1 MRSDALQNWRRE
13 REAVEQEMDRLIT
26 EGLPASVEDRQ
37 VRQTRFVAL
46 VERREAAAR
55 KLLQSDWASRRDTSP
70 RASSR
75 PNDHVISAAAL
86 PSVSTAVLA
95 AGIPAD
101 TAARPADVVAIA
113 PEAADIPAVSA
124 AISGVGVPSGAA
136 ELPADVVPVAASPS
150 DPAEVS
156 AIGVP
161 ASADSPDAEALPAA
175 SAAGLIVDVPAGAA
189 ELPAEVVTPDV
200 AASASVPAVGVPA
213 ATADPPTDDT
223 VALAPDVAEAAL
235 FARYVAVPTA
245 STHSA
250 GAVASP
256 VDAAPLA
263 THAKT
268 TSSDDHDASLL
279 ALLRRLQS
287 WRSSTT

>member
-1 MRSDALQNWRRE
+1 MRSDALQYWRRE

-70 RASSR
+70 RAS
-75 PNDHVISAAAL
+75 
-86 PSVSTAVLA
+86 
-95 AGIPAD
+95 
-101 TAARPADVVAIA
+101 DVVAIA

-124 AISGVGVPSGAA
+124 AISGVGGPGGAA

-161 ASADSPDAEALPAA
+161 ASAEALPAA

-189 ELPAEVVTPDV
+189 ELPAQVVTPD
-200 AASASVPAVGVPA
+200 AAAYASVPAVGVLA
-213 ATADPPTDDT
+213 ATADPPTDDI

-235 FARYVAVPTA
+235 FARSVADPTA
-245 STHSA
+245 STQSA
-250 GAVASP
+250 GAVANS

-287 WRSSTT
+287 RRSSTT

>member
-1 MRSDALQNWRRE
+1 VTNKKK
-13 REAVEQEMDRLIT
+13 I
-26 EGLPASVEDRQ
+26 G
-37 VRQTRFVAL
+37 
-46 VERREAAAR
+46 R
-55 KLLQSDWASRRDTSP
+55 KKVT
-70 RASSR
+70 
-75 PNDHVISAAAL
+75 IS
-86 PSVSTAVLA
+86 
-95 AGIPAD
+95 
-101 TAARPADVVAIA
+101 
-113 PEAADIPAVSA
+113 
-124 AISGVGVPSGAA
+124 
-136 ELPADVVPVAASPS
+136 SPS
-150 DPAEVS
+150 DPAAVS

-161 ASADSPDAEALPAA
+161 ASADPPDAEALPAA

-189 ELPAEVVTPDV
+189 ELPAEVVTPDAAA

-213 ATADPPTDDT
+213 ATADHPTDDI

-235 FARYVAVPTA
+235 FARSVAVPTA

-250 GAVASP
+250 GAVANP

>member
-1 MRSDALQNWRRE
+1 
-13 REAVEQEMDRLIT
+13 MDRLIT

-124 AISGVGVPSGAA
+124 AISVVGVPSGAA
-136 ELPADVVPVAASPS
+136 KLPADVVPVAAASPS

-161 ASADSPDAEALPAA
+161 ASADPPDAEALPAA

-213 ATADPPTDDT
+213 ATADPPTDDI

-235 FARYVAVPTA
+235 FARSVAVPTA

-250 GAVASP
+250 GAVANP

-263 THAKT
+263 TYAKT

>member
-1 MRSDALQNWRRE
+1 MRSDALQYWRRE

-70 RASSR
+70 RAS
-75 PNDHVISAAAL
+75 
-86 PSVSTAVLA
+86 
-95 AGIPAD
+95 
-101 TAARPADVVAIA
+101 DVVAIA

-124 AISGVGVPSGAA
+124 AISGVGGPGGAA

-161 ASADSPDAEALPAA
+161 ASAEALPAA

-189 ELPAEVVTPDV
+189 ELPAQVVTPD
-200 AASASVPAVGVPA
+200 AAAYASVPAVGVPA
-213 ATADPPTDDT
+213 ATADPPT

-245 STHSA
+245 STQSA
-250 GAVASP
+250 GAVANS

-287 WRSSTT
+287 RRSSTT

>member
-70 RASSR
+70 RAS
-75 PNDHVISAAAL
+75 
-86 PSVSTAVLA
+86 
-95 AGIPAD
+95 
-101 TAARPADVVAIA
+101 DVVAIA

-161 ASADSPDAEALPAA
+161 ASADPPDAEALPAA

-213 ATADPPTDDT
+213 ATADPPTDDI

-235 FARYVAVPTA
+235 FARSVAVPTA

-250 GAVASP
+250 GAVANP

>member
-70 RASSR
+70 RAS
-75 PNDHVISAAAL
+75 
-86 PSVSTAVLA
+86 
-95 AGIPAD
+95 
-101 TAARPADVVAIA
+101 DVVAIA

-124 AISGVGVPSGAA
+124 AISVVGVPSGAA
-136 ELPADVVPVAASPS
+136 KLPADVVPVAAASPS
-150 DPAEVS
+150 DPAAVS

-161 ASADSPDAEALPAA
+161 ASADPPDAEALPAA
-175 SAAGLIVDVPAGAA
+175 SAAGLTVDVPAGAA
-189 ELPAEVVTPDV
+189 ELPAEVVTPDA

-213 ATADPPTDDT
+213 ATADPPTDDI

-235 FARYVAVPTA
+235 FARSVAVPTA

-250 GAVASP
+250 GAVANP

>member
-70 RASSR
+70 RAS
-75 PNDHVISAAAL
+75 
-86 PSVSTAVLA
+86 
-95 AGIPAD
+95 
-101 TAARPADVVAIA
+101 DVVAIA
-113 PEAADIPAVSA
+113 PEVADIS
-124 AISGVGVPSGAA
+124 
-136 ELPADVVPVAASPS
+136 
-150 DPAEVS
+150 
-156 AIGVP
+156 
-161 ASADSPDAEALPAA
+161 AA

-189 ELPAEVVTPDV
+189 ELPAEVVTPDA

-213 ATADPPTDDT
+213 ATAGPPTDDI

-235 FARYVAVPTA
+235 FARSVAVPTA

-250 GAVASP
+250 GAVANP

>member
-1 MRSDALQNWRRE
+1 MTPLGPQPRPDCGRWKFAGGQ
-13 REAVEQEMDRLIT
+13 VPGDGGT
-26 EGLPASVEDRQ
+26 GVEDRQ

-70 RASSR
+70 RAS
-75 PNDHVISAAAL
+75 
-86 PSVSTAVLA
+86 
-95 AGIPAD
+95 
-101 TAARPADVVAIA
+101 DVVAIA
-113 PEAADIPAVSA
+113 PEAADI
-124 AISGVGVPSGAA
+124 
-136 ELPADVVPVAASPS
+136 
-150 DPAEVS
+150 
-156 AIGVP
+156 
-161 ASADSPDAEALPAA
+161 PAA

-189 ELPAEVVTPDV
+189 ELPAEVVTPDA

-213 ATADPPTDDT
+213 ATAGPPTDDI

-235 FARYVAVPTA
+235 FARSVAVPTA

-250 GAVASP
+250 GAVANP

>member
-1 MRSDALQNWRRE
+1 MTPLGPQPRPDCGRWKFAGGQ
-13 REAVEQEMDRLIT
+13 VPGDGGT
-26 EGLPASVEDRQ
+26 GVEDRQ

-70 RASSR
+70 RAS
-75 PNDHVISAAAL
+75 
-86 PSVSTAVLA
+86 
-95 AGIPAD
+95 
-101 TAARPADVVAIA
+101 DVVAIA
-113 PEAADIPAVSA
+113 PEVADIS
-124 AISGVGVPSGAA
+124 
-136 ELPADVVPVAASPS
+136 
-150 DPAEVS
+150 
-156 AIGVP
+156 
-161 ASADSPDAEALPAA
+161 AA

-189 ELPAEVVTPDV
+189 ELPAEVVTPDA

-213 ATADPPTDDT
+213 ATAGPPTDDI

-235 FARYVAVPTA
+235 FARSVAVPTA

-250 GAVASP
+250 GAVANP

>member
-1 MRSDALQNWRRE
+1 MRSDALQNWRCE

-70 RASSR
+70 RAS
-75 PNDHVISAAAL
+75 
-86 PSVSTAVLA
+86 
-95 AGIPAD
+95 
-101 TAARPADVVAIA
+101 DVVAIA

-124 AISGVGVPSGAA
+124 AISGVGGPGGAA
-136 ELPADVVPVAASPS
+136 ELPAEVVPVAASPS

-161 ASADSPDAEALPAA
+161 ASAEALPAA

-189 ELPAEVVTPDV
+189 ELPAQVVTPD
-200 AASASVPAVGVPA
+200 AAAYASVPAVGVPA
-213 ATADPPTDDT
+213 ATADPPT

-245 STHSA
+245 STQSA
-250 GAVASP
+250 GAVANS

-287 WRSSTT
+287 RRSSTT

>member
-1 MRSDALQNWRRE
+1 MRSDALQYWRRE

-70 RASSR
+70 RAS
-75 PNDHVISAAAL
+75 
-86 PSVSTAVLA
+86 
-95 AGIPAD
+95 
-101 TAARPADVVAIA
+101 DVVAIA

-124 AISGVGVPSGAA
+124 AISGVGGPGGAA

-161 ASADSPDAEALPAA
+161 ASAEALPAA

-189 ELPAEVVTPDV
+189 ELPAQVVTPD
-200 AASASVPAVGVPA
+200 AAAYASVPAVGVPA
-213 ATADPPTDDT
+213 ATADPPT

-235 FARYVAVPTA
+235 FARSVADPTA
-245 STHSA
+245 STQSA
-250 GAVASP
+250 GAVANS

-287 WRSSTT
+287 RRSSTT

>member
-70 RASSR
+70 RAS
-75 PNDHVISAAAL
+75 
-86 PSVSTAVLA
+86 
-95 AGIPAD
+95 
-101 TAARPADVVAIA
+101 DVVAIA

-124 AISGVGVPSGAA
+124 AISGVGGPGGAA

-161 ASADSPDAEALPAA
+161 ASAEALPAA

-189 ELPAEVVTPDV
+189 ELPAQVVTPD
-200 AASASVPAVGVPA
+200 AAAYASVPAVGVPA
-213 ATADPPTDDT
+213 ATADPPT

-245 STHSA
+245 STQSA
-250 GAVASP
+250 GAVANS

-287 WRSSTT
+287 RRSSTT

>member
-70 RASSR
+70 RAS
-75 PNDHVISAAAL
+75 
-86 PSVSTAVLA
+86 
-95 AGIPAD
+95 
-101 TAARPADVVAIA
+101 DVVAIA
-113 PEAADIPAVSA
+113 PEVADIS
-124 AISGVGVPSGAA
+124 
-136 ELPADVVPVAASPS
+136 
-150 DPAEVS
+150 
-156 AIGVP
+156 
-161 ASADSPDAEALPAA
+161 AA

-189 ELPAEVVTPDV
+189 ELPAEVVTPDA

-213 ATADPPTDDT
+213 ATAGPPTDDI

-235 FARYVAVPTA
+235 FARSVTVPTD

-250 GAVASP
+250 GAVANP

>member
-70 RASSR
+70 RAS
-75 PNDHVISAAAL
+75 
-86 PSVSTAVLA
+86 
-95 AGIPAD
+95 
-101 TAARPADVVAIA
+101 DVVAIA
-113 PEAADIPAVSA
+113 PEVADIS
-124 AISGVGVPSGAA
+124 
-136 ELPADVVPVAASPS
+136 
-150 DPAEVS
+150 
-156 AIGVP
+156 
-161 ASADSPDAEALPAA
+161 AA

-189 ELPAEVVTPDV
+189 ELPAEVVTPDA

-213 ATADPPTDDT
+213 AAADPATDDI

-235 FARYVAVPTA
+235 FARSVAVPTA

-250 GAVASP
+250 GAVANP

>member
-26 EGLPASVEDRQ
+26 EGLPASVEDRL

-124 AISGVGVPSGAA
+124 AISG

-161 ASADSPDAEALPAA
+161 ASADPPDAEALPAA

-250 GAVASP
+250 GALASP

>member
-1 MRSDALQNWRRE
+1 MTPLGPQPRPDCGRWKFAGGQ
-13 REAVEQEMDRLIT
+13 VPGDGGT
-26 EGLPASVEDRQ
+26 GVEDRQ

-70 RASSR
+70 RAS
-75 PNDHVISAAAL
+75 
-86 PSVSTAVLA
+86 
-95 AGIPAD
+95 
-101 TAARPADVVAIA
+101 DVVAIA
-113 PEAADIPAVSA
+113 PEVADIS
-124 AISGVGVPSGAA
+124 
-136 ELPADVVPVAASPS
+136 
-150 DPAEVS
+150 
-156 AIGVP
+156 
-161 ASADSPDAEALPAA
+161 AA

-189 ELPAEVVTPDV
+189 ELPAEVVTPDA

-213 ATADPPTDDT
+213 AAADPPTDDI

-235 FARYVAVPTA
+235 FARSVAVPTA

-250 GAVASP
+250 GAVANP

>member
-70 RASSR
+70 RAS
-75 PNDHVISAAAL
+75 
-86 PSVSTAVLA
+86 
-95 AGIPAD
+95 
-101 TAARPADVVAIA
+101 DVVAIA

-124 AISGVGVPSGAA
+124 AISVVGVPSGAA
-136 ELPADVVPVAASPS
+136 KLPADVVPVAAAFPS
-150 DPAEVS
+150 DPAAVS

-161 ASADSPDAEALPAA
+161 ASADPPDAEALPAA

-189 ELPAEVVTPDV
+189 ELPAEVVTPDA
-200 AASASVPAVGVPA
+200 AAS
-213 ATADPPTDDT
+213 
-223 VALAPDVAEAAL
+223 
-235 FARYVAVPTA
+235 VAVPTA

-250 GAVASP
+250 GAVANP